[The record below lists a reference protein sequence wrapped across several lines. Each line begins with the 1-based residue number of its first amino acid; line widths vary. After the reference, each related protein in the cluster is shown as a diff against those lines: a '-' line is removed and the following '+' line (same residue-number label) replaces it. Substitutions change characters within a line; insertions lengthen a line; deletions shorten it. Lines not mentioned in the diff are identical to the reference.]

1 MALPYCARMNR
12 ERAEQLWLV
21 VILVIIAVPT
31 VLLFVL
37 SAFPDV
43 RLHAARVGLRGLAD
57 VAGWFDPMFFQYNL
71 LLLFGAMAVV
81 PTITFM
87 YVVRMRREK
96 LRRLANEV
104 PPEMWRTHEASI
116 RARVE
121 QHFRFA
127 NYMPSALLA
136 LVVVALGVS
145 IILLLKP
152 VFGGTA
158 GGGVDYAKGGNIL
171 LLGPVI
177 QYTPDSPVFYH
188 RLVTSLIAFQFG
200 FLGAYVYFIAHLVRS
215 YFTLDLTPHTYVES
229 TIRMVTASVLALII
243 SFVLPLS
250 SRCASATP
258 PYECITHALPLAA
271 FFLGYFPDRALLVI
285 EKLATKLIRALPATA
300 YRSTPLSDLHGV
312 SFAHEVR
319 LNREGFDNVENLVQ
333 ADPLELAVRT
343 GFGFRELS
351 HWIDQGW
358 LRVHLGDDYD
368 AFAKAT
374 GITDRSELREF
385 LQRWE
390 GKDDT
395 GVERLSAWPGAPA
408 VKIAALATLA

>member
-1 MALPYCARMNR
+1 MNR
-12 ERAEQLWLV
+12 ERAERLWLV
-21 VILVIIAVPT
+21 LILIVIALPT
-31 VLLFVL
+31 LLLFVF
-37 SAFPDV
+37 SGFPGLRD
-43 RLHAARVGLRGLAD
+43 HAARAGFRALAD

-71 LLLFGAMAVV
+71 LLLLGAEAVV
-81 PTITFM
+81 PLITFM

-96 LRRLANEV
+96 LRRLVNEV
-104 PPEMWRTHEASI
+104 PDTMWRAHEATI

-127 NYMPSALLA
+127 NYLPSALLV
-136 LVVVALGVS
+136 LVVVGLGVS

-152 VFGGTA
+152 TFGGQP
-158 GGGVDYAKGGNIL
+158 GSGVDYAKGANIL

-177 QYTPDSPVFYH
+177 QYLPDSPVFYH
-188 RLVTSLIAFQFG
+188 RIVTSLIAFQFG
-200 FLGAYVYFIAHLVRS
+200 FLGAYIYFIAHLVRS
-215 YFTLDLTPHTYVES
+215 YFTLDLTPHTFVES
-229 TIRMVTASVLALII
+229 TIRMVTASVLALVI

-271 FFLGYFPDRALLVI
+271 FFLGYFPDRALLLI
-285 EKLATKLIRALPATA
+285 EKLGSRLVRALPATA

-312 SFAHEVR
+312 SFAHEIR

-333 ADPLELAVRT
+333 AAALELAVRT
-343 GFGFRELS
+343 GFGYQELA

-358 LRVHLGDDYD
+358 LRIHLGDDYD
-368 AFAKAT
+368 LFCKAT

-385 LQRWE
+385 LARWA

-395 GVERLSAWPGAPA
+395 AVERLSGWPGAPA
-408 VKIAALATLA
+408 VKIAVLATIA

>member
-1 MALPYCARMNR
+1 MTR
-12 ERAEQLWLV
+12 ERVEQLWLV
-21 VILVIIAVPT
+21 VILGIIALPT
-31 VLLFVL
+31 GVLFVL

-43 RLHAARVGLRGLAD
+43 RVHAAHVGLKALAD
-57 VAGWFDPMFFQYNL
+57 VADWFDPMFFQYNL
-71 LLLFGAMAVV
+71 LLLLGAQAVV
-81 PTITFM
+81 PCVTFM

-104 PPEMWRTHEASI
+104 PPALWHAHEASI

-127 NYMPSALLA
+127 NYLPSALLA
-136 LVVVALGVS
+136 LVVVALGIS

-152 VFGGTA
+152 TSGGVP
-158 GGGVDYAKGGNIL
+158 GSGVDYAKGGNIL

-177 QYTPDSPVFYH
+177 QYAADSPVFYH

-200 FLGAYVYFIAHLVRS
+200 FLGAYIYFIAHLVRS
-215 YFTLDLTPHTYVES
+215 YFTLDLTPHTFVES

-271 FFLGYFPDRALLVI
+271 FFLGYFPDRALLLI
-285 EKLATKLIRALPATA
+285 DKLGTRLVRALPAVA

-312 SFAHEVR
+312 SFAHEIR
-319 LNREGFDNVENLVQ
+319 LNREGFDNIENLVQ

-343 GFGFRELS
+343 GFGYQELS

-358 LRVHLGDDYD
+358 LRIHLGEEYD
-368 AFAKAT
+368 TFAKAT
-374 GITDRSELREF
+374 GITDRSELRDF

-395 GVERLSAWPGAPA
+395 GVERLTGWPGAPA
-408 VKIAALATLA
+408 VKIAVLATLA